1 MSHRLIP
8 KRRVL
13 VAASLLCAG
22 MLSSVSAAPKVY
34 TCVAANGRTLTSDR
48 PIVECLDREQRI
60 LAPDGTLQ
68 GVVPPSLTADER
80 SERENRERQ
89 LAAARQM
96 RAEAVKRDR
105 SLVTRF
111 PDVESHLK
119 AREAALTNLQ
129 IAMRAS
135 ELRQRELANER
146 KPLLNEAEFYAGKA
160 LPPKLREQLDANDAA
175 MAAQRDAQ
183 VNQRAELERINTS
196 FDIEQERLKRLWAGA
211 PPGSLDPAADVAVP
225 AKPLTLP
232 AANPV
237 VAQPAKPAAVRS
249 GKL

>member
-1 MSHRLIP
+1 MSHRFEP
-8 KRRVL
+8 TRRAL
-13 VAASLLCAG
+13 MTAALLCAG
-22 MLSSVSAAPKVY
+22 MLSDVTAAPKVY

-80 SERENRERQ
+80 AERENRERQ
-89 LAAARQM
+89 MAAERQM
-96 RAEAVKRDR
+96 KAEAVKRDR
-105 SLVTRF
+105 TLMMRF
-111 PDVESHLK
+111 PDAESHQK

-135 ELRQRELANER
+135 ELRQRELAIER

-160 LPPKLREQLDANDAA
+160 LPGKLREQLDANDAA

-183 VNQRAELERINTS
+183 VNQKAELERINS
-196 FDIEQERLKRLWAGA
+196 YFDVELERLKRLWAGT
-211 PPGSLDPAADVAVP
+211 PPGSLAPIADAPVP
-225 AKPLTLP
+225 AKPLALP
-232 AANPV
+232 VRPVAAP
-237 VAQPAKPAAVRS
+237 PAKPVAARS
-249 GKL
+249 SMQ